1 VRCPCGLLTHSGA
14 RGGVGLPPGPL
25 RGPARSWLTTVGSI
39 PNAGDRGLSTALGR
53 GEIEP
58 QRDKGSRRDIYGE
71 SGAGAGNL
79 RDWRAERRPRGPYR
93 PRTKLA
99 LLRGTLPH
107 PEEGRRPVSKDRG
120 AIDANSGRSRVAAR
134 RTHAFDHPLT
144 RLAAKRQAT
153 LSHEGRG
160 VGIRCTVTA
169 PSPLVGEGFPPRSCA
184 RSCASRMAGR
194 VRGENARGMNPTLA
208 CWAHP
213 YGLEAARQQPFRR
226 PLSP

>member
-1 VRCPCGLLTHSGA
+1 LN
-14 RGGVGLPPGPL
+14 
-25 RGPARSWLTTVGSI
+25 
-39 PNAGDRGLSTALGR
+39 PN
-53 GEIEP
+53 
-58 QRDKGSRRDIYGE
+58 
-71 SGAGAGNL
+71 
-79 RDWRAERRPRGPYR
+79 
-93 PRTKLA
+93 
-99 LLRGTLPH
+99 GT
-107 PEEGRRPVSKDRG
+107 KDRG
-120 AIDANSGRSRVAAR
+120 GTLTAKAGPVLEIAATGAPRGARAVRTDRDPNWLCAFRRATPSGAHFVGHFLILRRAEGPSRRIGDPIQQAPGAIRVAAR

-144 RLAAKRQAT
+144 RLAAKRRAT

-194 VRGENARGMNPTLA
+194 VRGETARGMNPTLA

-213 YGLEAARQQPFRR
+213 YGLEAARQQPIRR